1 MARMRR
7 SPHPRVRRF
16 APLSCFPILS
26 LLLLPAFTRATE
38 LGVER
43 TRFTLDGKP
52 TFLLGVSYYGALGAS
67 DRTVEADLKDM
78 REAGF
83 NWIRAWATWAAFG
96 NDVSAV
102 DAKDGS
108 PRKEHLARLV
118 RLVETCDRQ
127 GVVVNVTLSRGNGA
141 TGPPRLQTHEAHRRA
156 VETLV
161 TAEGLKGRRNWYLDL
176 SNERNLTDQRHT
188 SMDDLAALR
197 RRVRELD
204 PERLVTAS
212 HVGDPKPDEVKDYL
226 DTIGVD
232 FLSIHRGRHKGTTG
246 ETEARAK
253 RTLSM
258 MKDLG
263 RQVPLHYDEPFRRG
277 FAEWEPDAE
286 DFLADLAAAKA
297 GGAAGWCF
305 HNGHS
310 KSGPEGRPRRSF
322 DLREKRLFEQL
333 DDPEREL
340 IARLREMQQPR

>member
-1 MARMRR
+1 MR
-7 SPHPRVRRF
+7 
-16 APLSCFPILS
+16 A
-26 LLLLPAFTRATE
+26 
-38 LGVER
+38 
-43 TRFTLDGKP
+43 
-52 TFLLGVSYYGALGAS
+52 
-67 DRTVEADLKDM
+67 
-78 REAGF
+78 AGF
-83 NWIRAWATWAAFG
+83 NWIRVWATWAAFG

-102 DAKDGS
+102 NADDGS
-108 PRKEHLARLV
+108 PRKEYLDRLV

-127 GVVVNVTLSRGNGA
+127 GLVVNVTLSRGNGA
-141 TGPPRLQTHEAHRRA
+141 TGPPRLQAHAAHRRA

-161 TAEGLKGRRNWYLDL
+161 TADGLKGRRNWYLDL

-204 PERLVTAS
+204 PKRLVTAS
-212 HVGDPKPDEVKDYL
+212 HVGDPKAQEVREYVEKV
-226 DTIGVD
+226 GVD

-277 FAEWEPDAE
+277 FAEWEPEAE

-310 KSGPEGRPRRSF
+310 KNGPEGRPRRSF

-333 DDPEREL
+333 DEQERKL
-340 IARLREMQQPR
+340 VARLREMRGSR